1 MGAGEPGAVRQ
12 PERVAAFLPL
22 LRRWQ
27 AQRLARTYADL
38 AADKRYA
45 PATAF
50 FLADIYG
57 ERDFSERDRAVQR
70 AYPVIE
76 KTLPRAALAPIERAM
91 ELHDLSVHLDAALAG
106 VLVDK
111 LGVRDR
117 ITETAYAQ
125 AYRLCDNRGQRLRQ
139 IELLAAVGK
148 DLDKVVAKPLVRRML
163 ILTRRPARMAGF
175 GELQDFLERG
185 FDAFRHMGG
194 AAEFIETVETREKLI
209 LERLFA
215 GHPRPFDV

>member
-1 MGAGEPGAVRQ
+1 MGAAPQ
-12 PERVAAFLPL
+12 PQRVAAALPL

-45 PATAF
+45 PAAAF
-50 FLADIYG
+50 FLSEIYG
-57 ERDFSERDRAVQR
+57 ERDFTERDREVQR

-76 KTLPRAALAPIERAM
+76 KTLPKAALAPIARAM
-91 ELHDLSVHLDAALAG
+91 ELHDLSVQLDTALCG
-106 VLVDK
+106 VLVNE
-111 LGVRDR
+111 LGVKER
-117 ITETAYAQ
+117 ITEAAYAEG
-125 AYRLCDNRGQRLRQ
+125 YRRCGNRAQRLRQ
-139 IELLAAVGK
+139 IELLVAVGT
-148 DLDKVVAKPLVRRML
+148 DLDRVVAKPLVRRML
-163 ILTRRPARMAGF
+163 ILARRPARVAGF

-194 AAEFIETVETREKLI
+194 AAEFVNTIETREKLI

-215 GHPRPFDV
+215 GHPRPFDL